1 MVGASVLLTWTLL
14 SKTFNELAL
23 SILFPLPGAVAGAN
37 IIGNIHQEVGLQ
49 IPGTLASIFGILRN

>member
-23 SILFPLPGAVAGAN
+23 SILFPLPGAN
-37 IIGNIHQEVGLQ
+37 IIGNIHQEVGLY
-49 IPGTLASIFGILRN
+49 LSK